1 LNILDKL
8 NQDMK
13 DAMRNKEKQ
22 RLMVIRSVKSALQ
35 NEAINKGE
43 DLSEDEVLTVL
54 SREMKQ
60 RKESLHEFEQ
70 AARTDL
76 VEKTNADIQILT
88 EYMPSPLSDSELRQ
102 IVEETVNETGA
113 SSKADMGK
121 VMGAIMPKVKG
132 RADGS
137 KVKEYVQQSLI

>member
-1 LNILDKL
+1 MNILDKL

>member
-1 LNILDKL
+1 MNILDKL

-22 RLMVIRSVKSALQ
+22 RLMVIRSVKSAIQ
-35 NEAINKGE
+35 NEVINKGE
-43 DLSEDEVLTVL
+43 NLSEDEVLTVL

-76 VEKTNADIQILT
+76 VEKTNAEIQILT
-88 EYMPSPLSDSELRQ
+88 EYMPSQLSDSELRQ
-102 IVEETVNETGA
+102 IVEETVSETSA

-137 KVKEYVQQSLI
+137 KVKEYVEQSLT

>member
-1 LNILDKL
+1 
-8 NQDMK
+8 MK